1 MPEMSGAG
9 RARAGNLKY
18 FHAKPIIEWVLAYF
32 RDTHRDGAAG
42 RIGWALYS
50 PSRLL
55 GLPHAPILP
64 ISKAKKGRGR
74 GKR

>member
-32 RDTHRDGAAG
+32 LDRHSDGGAG
-42 RIGWALYS
+42 RINWALLS
-50 PSRLL
+50 PSGLL
-55 GLPHAPILP
+55 GLPHAPVSLN
-64 ISKAKKGRGR
+64 SEAKKGRGR